1 VVDMKSQFAVAVLSF
16 GVISSNVALAFGLT
30 SSEPA
35 PASSPGSSRE
45 YVRVA
50 GQRLIAAGDR
60 EFRIRAI
67 GAGSLSADPIEDD
80 YERIAQLKFNAV
92 TVMLSYQRLYN
103 EAKPGEYLESGWQ
116 RLDAHLAL
124 ARKYGLYLILE
135 MADVE
140 GAQFVP
146 SKGQAVDYRVWI
158 EPELQEKFCKLWE
171 AIATHYKNAP
181 EILGYGVLCE
191 PVVAGTRQQW
201 IDLASK
207 AAARIRN
214 VDKNHI
220 LFMERIYGGF
230 STRREMSGVDLNPE
244 RSFFLIPDSNVVYQF
259 YFFERDEYTHQHAPW
274 REDRD
279 ADLRYPAPKFEIV
292 YREALNDRGR
302 ILLFDRNYLSFYL
315 TRQLDFGRKHKMPMF
330 VWDFG
335 LLKNCFHEKGGLQW
349 LQDTRELFDRHQLH
363 WSYVAYRDDDFG
375 INYHSDALRVLAP
388 SGG

>member
-1 VVDMKSQFAVAVLSF
+1 MKSQFAVALLSLA
-16 GVISSNVALAFGLT
+16 VATTNVALAFGLA
-30 SSEPA
+30 SSEPT
-35 PASSPGSSRE
+35 PASSPVSSRE

-50 GQRLIAAGDR
+50 AQRLIAADDR
-60 EFRIRAI
+60 EFRIQAI

-80 YERIAQLKFNAV
+80 YKRIAQLKFNAV
-92 TVMLSYQRLYN
+92 TVMLSYRRFYN
-103 EAKPGEYLESGWQ
+103 EAKPGEYLESGWK

-124 ARKYGLYLILE
+124 ARKYGLYLILQ
-135 MADVE
+135 MAGVE

-146 SKGQAVDYRVWI
+146 TKGEAFDYRVWV
-158 EPELQEKFCKLWE
+158 EPELQERFCRLWE
-171 AIATHYKNAP
+171 AIATRYKNVP
-181 EILGYGVLCE
+181 EVLGYGIFCE

-214 VDKNHI
+214 IDKNHI
-220 LFMERIYGGF
+220 LFIERIYGEFG
-230 STRREMSGVDLNPE
+230 TRREMSGVDLNPE

-279 ADLRYPAPKFEIV
+279 ADRRYPAPQFDIV

-302 ILLFDRNYLSFYL
+302 ILPFDKNYLSFYL
-315 TRQLDFGRKHKMPMF
+315 RRQLDFGRKHKVPMF
-330 VWDFG
+330 VWGFG

-349 LQDTRELFDRHQLH
+349 LQDTRELFDKYQLH
-363 WSYVAYRDDDFG
+363 WSYIAYHDDDFG
-375 INYHSDALRVLAP
+375 INDHSDALRVLAP